1 MTPTSY
7 NNIIRYSPDFLFASA
22 SGEVRKRVPIINIK
36 KRKTDSEKQQIVLD
50 LVLMDDAMFESMCQS
65 PEFVEELLQTILN
78 DSKLHIKSET
88 LMAQKSIRNLR
99 GRSIRM
105 DAYVEGQEGNAF
117 NVEMQKSDNCN
128 HVKRVRYNASLITAQ
143 RTEPGDTFEDVQSLC
158 MIYIS
163 EKDIFHKQRTL
174 YHVQNTIIET
184 GDLVDNGLKEIYV
197 NTEVQDNT
205 RLAALMGLFH
215 KKELD
220 NLDKEMF
227 PNTYTQFTR
236 LKNDNRE
243 VARMCDKIQNYAKKE
258 AIYSAI
264 EIYDEEFALDRK
276 EIISKIMKRF
286 KITSQEAESYYDDVF
301 ITK

>member
-1 MTPTSY
+1 M
-7 NNIIRYSPDFLFASA
+7 
-22 SGEVRKRVPIINIK
+22 PIINIK

-117 NVEMQKSDNCN
+117 NVEVQKSDNCN
-128 HVKRVRYNASLITAQ
+128 HVKRVRYNASL
-143 RTEPGDTFEDVQSLC
+143 
-158 MIYIS
+158 
-163 EKDIFHKQRTL
+163 
-174 YHVQNTIIET
+174 
-184 GDLVDNGLKEIYV
+184 
-197 NTEVQDNT
+197 
-205 RLAALMGLFH
+205 MGLFH

-220 NLDKEMF
+220 NLDKELF
-227 PNTYTQFTR
+227 PNTYTQFTK

-258 AIYSAI
+258 AIYNVI
-264 EIYDEEFALDRK
+264 EVLDRNGFPKKKIIKATMDQFHITK
-276 EIISKIMKRF
+276 E
-286 KITSQEAESYYDDVF
+286 EAESYYDDVF

>member
-1 MTPTSY
+1 M
-7 NNIIRYSPDFLFASA
+7 
-22 SGEVRKRVPIINIK
+22 PIINIK

-50 LVLMDDAMFESMCQS
+50 LMLMDDAMFESMCQS

-117 NVEMQKSDNCN
+117 NVEVQKSDNCN

-197 NTEVQDNT
+197 NTEAQDNT
-205 RLAALMGLFH
+205 KVAALMGLFH

-220 NLDKEMF
+220 NLDKKMF
-227 PNTYTQFTR
+227 PNTYTQFTK

-243 VARMCDKIQNYAKKE
+243 VARMCEKIQNYAKKE

>member
-1 MTPTSY
+1 M
-7 NNIIRYSPDFLFASA
+7 
-22 SGEVRKRVPIINIK
+22 PIINIK
-36 KRKTDSEKQQIVLD
+36 KRKTDHEKQQIVLD

-78 DSKLHIKSET
+78 DSKLRIKSET

-105 DAYVEGQEGNAF
+105 DAYVEGQEDNAF
-117 NVEMQKSDNCN
+117 NVEVQKSDNCN

-197 NTEVQDNT
+197 NTEAQDNT
-205 RLAALMGLFH
+205 KVAALTGLFH

-220 NLDKEMF
+220 NLDKKLF
-227 PNTYTQFTR
+227 PNTYTQFTK

-258 AIYSAI
+258 AIYNVI
-264 EIYDEEFALDRK
+264 EVLDRNGFSK
-276 EIISKIMKRF
+276 KKIIKATMDQF
-286 KITSQEAESYYDDVF
+286 HITTEEAESYYDDVF

>member
-1 MTPTSY
+1 M
-7 NNIIRYSPDFLFASA
+7 
-22 SGEVRKRVPIINIK
+22 PIINIK

-117 NVEMQKSDNCN
+117 NVEVQKSDNCN

-220 NLDKEMF
+220 NLDKELF
-227 PNTYTQFTR
+227 PNTYTQFTK

-243 VARMCDKIQNYAKKE
+243 VARMCEKIQNYAKKE

>member
-1 MTPTSY
+1 M
-7 NNIIRYSPDFLFASA
+7 
-22 SGEVRKRVPIINIK
+22 PIINIK

-117 NVEMQKSDNCN
+117 NVEVQKSDNCN

-174 YHVQNTIIET
+174 YHVQDTIIET

-205 RLAALMGLFH
+205 KVAALMGLFH

-220 NLDKEMF
+220 NLDKELF
-227 PNTYTQFTR
+227 PNTYTQFTK